1 MWLRLLFLLLGL
13 LTLIPSYSQNVEYDS
28 FEGLIG
34 DIKKRNFEKPIIF
47 MRQYLASVENGT
59 EEFQDTTYISM
70 TTLLASSY
78 AQNNQIYEADTLL
91 AHAINFMGKTGKKSP
106 LAYSLFTAK
115 GGILGLLQNYDVS
128 SVYLKS
134 ALDMVKEQEG
144 ERENYS
150 IIMSM
155 LAVCH
160 MNMDDLEKAR
170 KEIEESITIIEQCES
185 KYFFSPSNKIAIY
198 QKAGAIYNELGTFD
212 KAEYFTKKAYDLSL
226 ENDLY
231 VSEFINA
238 ANNLAVIYTNT
249 GRYSDALTVL
259 HQMEKKPLSEIERSG
274 VYNSI
279 FLAYYFLDN
288 EEETI
293 KYANLCSNSLKVISS
308 ELNAS
313 FPNMTTENIW
323 DKHAMQLKVNMGIL
337 DKYHHNPRAVEMCYD
352 NSLFIRSLAYDDMA
366 RMRQISLTDSTINNL
381 FSEIRTLKSERFAG
395 DHNVYKS
402 LEEKEKLLKETLMAK
417 TSNSNYSSIPTWR
430 DVKQSLKHNECAI
443 EFITYVGFT
452 KTNTE
457 TKELKYA
464 ALILTPEIDSPIFV
478 ELCTFNQLHHILLA
492 ALVEQEIGINELYV
506 QGEKQILY
514 KLIWDKIDESVKNA
528 KSIYL
533 SPILDIQDVNW
544 SFIPCPDG
552 SCLNDKY
559 DIRIVT
565 STAKICN
572 QEIAHYSDAY
582 VYGGIEY
589 TKEKQNSNQ
598 MSYRSIV
605 INELYDST
613 RNGFGYLRASGNEA
627 DLIANALQENRI
639 ETNLIKGADAD
650 EESFRKMDGNSPSI
664 IHLSTH
670 GFYLV
675 GFDKYAEYF
684 DKLLTYSIKDN
695 SMLLSGLLLADANS
709 TLRGSNEKTPLNDGI
724 ITAEEI
730 AMLDLRNTELVVLSA
745 CETAIGVNLQEGF
758 GGLVRAFKNA
768 GVKSV
773 LASLWKVPDD
783 ATAKL
788 MTSFYKI
795 FLSGTEMHLA
805 LKMAQKEVS
814 KLYPDPYYW
823 ASFILLD

>member
-1 MWLRLLFLLLGL
+1 MLLRLLYLLIGL
-13 LTLIPSYSQNVEYDS
+13 STLIPSYSQNVEYDS

-91 AHAINFMGKTGKKSP
+91 AHAINFMGKAGKKSP
-106 LAYSLFTAK
+106 LAYSLFIAK
-115 GGILGLLQNYDVS
+115 GGILSLLQNYDVA

-134 ALDMVKEQEG
+134 ALDMINEQEG
-144 ERENYS
+144 KKETYS
-150 IIMSM
+150 VIVSM

-160 MNMDDLEKAR
+160 MNMDDLEGAQ
-170 KEIEESITIIEQCES
+170 KEIDESVTIIDKSTS
-185 KYFFSPSNKIAIY
+185 KFSESNKIAIY

-238 ANNLAVIYTNT
+238 ANNLAGIYIDT

-259 HQMEKKPLSEIERSG
+259 HQMEKKPLSEIERSS

-279 FLAYYFLDN
+279 FLANYYLDN
-288 EEETI
+288 EEKAV

-313 FPNMTTENIW
+313 FPGMTTENIW
-323 DKHAMQLKVNMGIL
+323 DKNAMQLKVNMGIL
-337 DKYHHNPRAVEMCYD
+337 DKYHHNAKAVEMCYD
-352 NSLFIRSLAYDDMA
+352 NSLFIKNLAYDDMA
-366 RMRQISLTDSTINNL
+366 RLRQITLTDSTINNL

-395 DHNVYKS
+395 NHNVYKS
-402 LEEKEKLLKETLMAK
+402 LEEKEKQLKEALLGKNNNNPT
-417 TSNSNYSSIPTWR
+417 IPTWR
-430 DVKQSLKHNECAI
+430 DIKRSLKHNECAI
-443 EFITYVGFT
+443 EFVTYSGFAR
-452 KTNTE
+452 TNSE

-464 ALILTPEIDSPIFV
+464 ALILTSESDYPQFV
-478 ELCTFNQLHHILLA
+478 EVCTYNQLYEVILD
-492 ALVEQEIGINELYV
+492 ALKEQEIGINDLYV
-506 QGEKQILY
+506 QGQKHILY
-514 KLIWDKIDESVKNA
+514 KLIWEKIDNYVT
-528 KSIYL
+528 
-533 SPILDIQDVNW
+533 PILGIKNTNIGY
-544 SFIPCPDG
+544 IPCPDG
-552 SCLNDKY
+552 CYLNDKY

-572 QEIAHYSDAY
+572 QERIHFSDAY

-589 TKEKQNSNQ
+589 TKGSHNSNQ

-613 RNGFGYLRASGNEA
+613 RNGFGFLRASGFEA
-627 DLIANALQENRI
+627 DQIASTLQANGI
-639 ETNLIKGADAD
+639 ETNLVKGMNANED
-650 EESFRKMDGNSPSI
+650 SFRGMDGHSPSI
-664 IHLSTH
+664 VHLSTH

-675 GFDKYAEYF
+675 GFDKYSEYF
-684 DKLLTYSIKDN
+684 NKLIPYSSQN
-695 SMLLSGLLLADANS
+695 NWMLLSGLLLADANS
-709 TLRGSNEKTPLNDGI
+709 TLRRPNDQTPLNDGV

-730 AMLDLRNTELVVLSA
+730 AMLDLRNTKLVVLSA
-745 CETAIGVNLQEGF
+745 CETAIGENLQEGF

-783 ATAKL
+783 ATAIL
-788 MTSFYKI
+788 MISFYKF
-795 FLSGTEMHLA
+795 FLSGTEMHMA

-823 ASFILLD
+823 TSFILLD

>member
-1 MWLRLLFLLLGL
+1 
-13 LTLIPSYSQNVEYDS
+13 
-28 FEGLIG
+28 
-34 DIKKRNFEKPIIF
+34 

-59 EEFQDTTYISM
+59 EDFQDTTYISM

-78 AQNNQIYEADTLL
+78 AQNNQIHEADTLL
-91 AHAINFMGKTGKKSP
+91 AHVINFMGKTGKKSP

-115 GGILGLLQNYDVS
+115 GGILSLLQNYDVA

-134 ALDMVKEQEG
+134 ALDMINEQEG
-144 ERENYS
+144 KRENYS
-150 IIMSM
+150 VILSM

-160 MNMDDLEKAR
+160 MNMEDLERAQ
-170 KEIEESITIIEQCES
+170 KEIDESIEIIEHS
-185 KYFFSPSNKIAIY
+185 TSMFSLSNKIAIY

-212 KAEYFTKKAYDLSL
+212 KAEYFTKKAFDLSL

-238 ANNLAVIYTNT
+238 ANNLAVIYADA
-249 GRYSDALTVL
+249 GRYSDALTIL

-279 FLAYYFLDN
+279 FLANYFLDN
-288 EEETI
+288 EEETV

-313 FPNMTTENIW
+313 FSGMTTENIW
-323 DKHAMQLKVNMGIL
+323 DKNAMQLKVNMGIL

-352 NSLFIRSLAYDDMA
+352 NSLFIRSLVYDDMA
-366 RMRQISLTDSTINNL
+366 RMRQVSQTDSTINNL

-402 LEEKEKLLKETLMAK
+402 LEEKEKLLRETLLAK
-417 TSNSNYSSIPTWR
+417 NNNNPAIPTWR

-544 SFIPCPDG
+544 GFIPCPDG

-572 QEIAHYSDAY
+572 QERAHYSDAY

-589 TKEKQNSNQ
+589 TKGKHNSNQ
-598 MSYRSIV
+598 ISYRSIV
-605 INELYDST
+605 INELCDST
-613 RNGFGYLRASGNEA
+613 RNGFGFLRASGYEA
-627 DLIANALQENRI
+627 DQIADVLQENNI

-650 EESFRKMDGNSPSI
+650 EKSFRKMDGNSPSI

-675 GFDKYAEYF
+675 GFDKYTEYF
-684 DKLLTYSIKDN
+684 DKLLSYSIKDN
-695 SMLLSGLLLADANS
+695 SMLLSGMLLADANS
-709 TLRGSNEKTPLNDGI
+709 TLKASNEKTPLNDGI

-768 GVKSV
+768 GVKSI

-788 MTSFYKI
+788 MTSFYKL
-795 FLSGTEMHLA
+795 FLSGIEMHLA
-805 LKMAQKEVS
+805 LKMAQREVS

>member
-238 ANNLAVIYTNT
+238 ANNLAVIYIDS
-249 GRYSDALTVL
+249 GRYDESLAVL
-259 HQMEKKPLSEIERSG
+259 HEMEKKPLSEIERSG

-279 FLAYYFLDN
+279 FLANYNLDN
-288 EEETI
+288 EEETV
-293 KYANLCSNSLKVISS
+293 KYANLCSNSLKVISL
-308 ELNAS
+308 ELNAL
-313 FPNMTTENIW
+313 FPSMTTENIW
-323 DKHAMQLKVNMGIL
+323 DKNAMQLMVNMGIL
-337 DKYHHNPRAVEMCYD
+337 DKFHHNPKALEMCYD
-352 NSLFIRSLAYDDMA
+352 NSLFIRSLTYDDMS
-366 RMRQISLTDSTINNL
+366 RLRQISQTDSTIYNL
-381 FSEIRTLKSERFAG
+381 FSEIRLLKSERFAG
-395 DHNVYKS
+395 SHNVYKS
-402 LEEKEKLLKETLMAK
+402 LEEKEKLLRETLLAK
-417 TSNSNYSSIPTWR
+417 NNNNPAIPTWR

-443 EFITYVGFT
+443 EYITYVGFT

-457 TKELKYA
+457 TKELRYA

-478 ELCTFNQLHHILLA
+478 ELCTFNQLHEVLFN
-492 ALVEQEIGINELYV
+492 ALKEQEIGINELYV

-514 KLIWDKIDESVKNA
+514 ELIWNKIDDYVKNA
-528 KSIYL
+528 KSIFI
-533 SPILDIQDVNW
+533 SPTLLIKDVNLG
-544 SFIPCPDG
+544 FIPCPDG
-552 SCLNDKY
+552 SYLNEKY

-572 QEIAHYSDAY
+572 QERTHYSDAY

-589 TKEKQNSNQ
+589 TKGKHNSNQ
-598 MSYRSIV
+598 ISYRSIV
-605 INELYDST
+605 INELCDST

>member
-1 MWLRLLFLLLGL
+1 MLLRLLYLLIGL

-47 MRQYLASVENGT
+47 MRQYLALVENGT

-91 AHAINFMGKTGKKSP
+91 AHAINFMGKAGKKSS
-106 LAYSLFTAK
+106 LAYSLFIAK
-115 GGILGLLQNYDVS
+115 GGILSLLQNYDVA

-134 ALDMVKEQEG
+134 ALDMINEQEG
-144 ERENYS
+144 KKETYS
-150 IIMSM
+150 VIVSM

-160 MNMDDLEKAR
+160 MNMNDLEGAQ
-170 KEIEESITIIEQCES
+170 KEIDESVTIIDKSTS
-185 KYFFSPSNKIAIY
+185 KFSESNKIAIY

-238 ANNLAVIYTNT
+238 ANNLAVIYTDA

-279 FLAYYFLDN
+279 FLANYYLDN
-288 EEETI
+288 EEETV
-293 KYANLCSNSLKVISS
+293 KYANLCSNSLKVISL

-313 FPNMTTENIW
+313 FPSMTTENIW
-323 DKHAMQLKVNMGIL
+323 DKNAMQLKVNMGIL
-337 DKYHHNPRAVEMCYD
+337 DKFHHNPKALEMCYD
-352 NSLFIRSLAYDDMA
+352 NSLFIRSLTYDDMS
-366 RMRQISLTDSTINNL
+366 RLRQISQTDSTIYNM
-381 FSEIRTLKSERFAG
+381 FSEIRLLKSERFAG
-395 DHNVYKS
+395 SHNVYKS
-402 LEEKEKLLKETLMAK
+402 LEEKEKLLRETLLAK
-417 TSNSNYSSIPTWR
+417 NNNNPAIPTWR

-443 EFITYVGFT
+443 EFITYVGFS
-452 KTNTE
+452 KSNSE
-457 TKELKYA
+457 TKDLKYA

-478 ELCTFNQLHHILLA
+478 ELCTFNQLHEVLFN
-492 ALVEQEIGINELYV
+492 ALKEQEIGINELYV

-514 KLIWDKIDESVKNA
+514 ELIWNKIDDYVKNA
-528 KSIYL
+528 KSIFI
-533 SPILDIQDVNW
+533 SPTLLIKDVNLG
-544 SFIPCPDG
+544 FIPCPDG
-552 SCLNDKY
+552 SYLNEKY

-572 QEIAHYSDAY
+572 QERAHYSDAY

-589 TKEKQNSNQ
+589 TKGKHNSNQ
-598 MSYRSIV
+598 ISYRSIV
-605 INELYDST
+605 INELCDST
-613 RNGFGYLRASGNEA
+613 RNGFGFLRASGYEA
-627 DLIANALQENRI
+627 DQIADVLQENNI

-650 EESFRKMDGNSPSI
+650 EKSFRKMDGNSPSI

-675 GFDKYAEYF
+675 GFDKYTEYF
-684 DKLLTYSIKDN
+684 DKLLSYSIKDN
-695 SMLLSGLLLADANS
+695 SMLLSGMLLADANS
-709 TLRGSNEKTPLNDGI
+709 TLKASNEKTPLNDGI

-768 GVKSV
+768 GVKSI

-788 MTSFYKI
+788 MTSFYKL
-795 FLSGTEMHLA
+795 FLSGIEMHLA

>member
-1 MWLRLLFLLLGL
+1 
-13 LTLIPSYSQNVEYDS
+13 
-28 FEGLIG
+28 
-34 DIKKRNFEKPIIF
+34 

-91 AHAINFMGKTGKKSP
+91 AHAINFMGKAEKKSP
-106 LAYSLFTAK
+106 LAYSLFIAK
-115 GGILGLLQNYDVS
+115 GGILSLLQNYDVA

-134 ALDMVKEQEG
+134 ALDMINEQEG
-144 ERENYS
+144 EKETYS
-150 IIMSM
+150 VIVSM

-160 MNMDDLEKAR
+160 MNMDDLEGAQ
-170 KEIEESITIIEQCES
+170 KEIDESVTIIDKSTS
-185 KYFFSPSNKIAIY
+185 KFSESNKIAIY

-238 ANNLAVIYTNT
+238 ANNLAVIYTDA

-279 FLAYYFLDN
+279 FLANYYLDN
-288 EEETI
+288 EEETV
-293 KYANLCSNSLKVISS
+293 KYANLFSNSLKVISL

-313 FPNMTTENIW
+313 FPSMTTENIW
-323 DKHAMQLKVNMGIL
+323 DKNAMQLKVNMGIL
-337 DKYHHNPRAVEMCYD
+337 DKFHHNPKALEMCYD
-352 NSLFIRSLAYDDMA
+352 NSLFIRSLTYDDMS
-366 RMRQISLTDSTINNL
+366 RLRQISQTDSTIYNL
-381 FSEIRTLKSERFAG
+381 FSEIRLLKSERFAG
-395 DHNVYKS
+395 SHNVYKS
-402 LEEKEKLLKETLMAK
+402 LEEKEKLLRETLLAK
-417 TSNSNYSSIPTWR
+417 NNNNPAIPTWR

-443 EFITYVGFT
+443 EFITYVGFS
-452 KTNTE
+452 KSNSE
-457 TKELKYA
+457 TKDLKYA

-478 ELCTFNQLHHILLA
+478 ELCTFNQLHEVLFN
-492 ALVEQEIGINELYV
+492 ALKEQEIGINELYV

-514 KLIWDKIDESVKNA
+514 ELIWNKIDDYVKNA
-528 KSIYL
+528 KSIFI
-533 SPILDIQDVNW
+533 SPTLLIKDVNLG
-544 SFIPCPDG
+544 FIPCPDG
-552 SCLNDKY
+552 SYLNEKY

-572 QEIAHYSDAY
+572 QERAHYSDAY

-589 TKEKQNSNQ
+589 TKGKHNSNQ
-598 MSYRSIV
+598 ISYRSIV
-605 INELYDST
+605 INELCDST

-675 GFDKYAEYF
+675 GFDKYTEYF
-684 DKLLTYSIKDN
+684 DKLLSYSIKDN

-709 TLRGSNEKTPLNDGI
+709 TLKASNEKTPLNDGI

>member
-1 MWLRLLFLLLGL
+1 MRGRFLILLIGL
-13 LTLIPSYSQNVEYDS
+13 LTSIPSYSQNDEYDS
-28 FEGLIG
+28 VDELIS
-34 DIKKRNFEKPIIF
+34 DIKRRNFEKPISY
-47 MRQYLASVENGT
+47 MRHYLTIVENGT
-59 EEFQDTTYISM
+59 EVFQDSIYIGM
-70 TTLLASSY
+70 ATLLATTY
-78 AQNNQIYEADTLL
+78 TQNDQIHKADSLL
-91 AHAINFMGKTGKKSP
+91 FHSINFLLNSGKKSL
-106 LAYSLFTAK
+106 LAYSLYVAY
-115 GGILGLLQNYDVS
+115 GGILCQLQNYVKAS
-128 SVYLKS
+128 YYIEPALKF
-134 ALDMVKEQEG
+134 VEEQEG
-144 ERENYS
+144 KEETYS
-150 IIMSM
+150 VILSM

-160 MNMDDLEKAR
+160 MNMDDLEKAQR
-170 KEIEESITIIEQCES
+170 EIEESVAIIEQSTS
-185 KYFFSPSNKIAIY
+185 KFSESNKIAIY
-198 QKAGAIYNELGTFD
+198 QKAGAIYSELGVSER
-212 KAEYFTKKAYDLSL
+212 AEYFTKKSYDLSV

-238 ANNLAVIYTNT
+238 ANNLAVIYTDT

-259 HQMEKKPLSEIERSG
+259 HQMEKKPLSEIERSS

-279 FLAYYFLDN
+279 FLANYYLDN
-288 EEETI
+288 EEEAV
-293 KYANLCSNSLKVISS
+293 KYANLCSNSLKAISS
-308 ELNAS
+308 ELKAS
-313 FPNMTTENIW
+313 FPGMTTENIW
-323 DKHAMQLKVNMGIL
+323 DKNAMQLKVNMGIL
-337 DKYHHNPRAVEMCYD
+337 DKFHHNPKALEMCYD
-352 NSLFIRSLAYDDMA
+352 NSLFIRSLTYDDMS
-366 RMRQISLTDSTINNL
+366 RLRQISQTDSTIYNL
-381 FSEIRTLKSERFAG
+381 FSEIRLLKSERFAG
-395 DHNVYKS
+395 SHNVYKS
-402 LEEKEKLLKETLMAK
+402 LEEKEKLLRETLLAK
-417 TSNSNYSSIPTWR
+417 NNNNPAIPTWR

-443 EFITYVGFT
+443 EFITYVGFS
-452 KTNTE
+452 KSNLE
-457 TKELKYA
+457 TKDLKYA

-478 ELCTFNQLHHILLA
+478 ELCTFNQLHEVLFN
-492 ALVEQEIGINELYV
+492 ALKEQEIGINELYV

-514 KLIWDKIDESVKNA
+514 ELIWNKIDDYVKNA
-528 KSIYL
+528 KSIFI
-533 SPILDIQDVNW
+533 SPTLLIKDVNLG
-544 SFIPCPDG
+544 FIPCPDG
-552 SCLNDKY
+552 GYLNEKY

-572 QEIAHYSDAY
+572 QERAHYSDAY

-589 TKEKQNSNQ
+589 TKGKHNSNQ
-598 MSYRSIV
+598 ISYRSIV
-605 INELYDST
+605 INELCDST
-613 RNGFGYLRASGNEA
+613 RNGFGFLRASGYEA
-627 DLIANALQENRI
+627 DQIADVLQENNI

-650 EESFRKMDGNSPSI
+650 EKSFRKMDGNSPSI

-675 GFDKYAEYF
+675 GFDKYTEYF
-684 DKLLTYSIKDN
+684 DKLLSYSIKDN
-695 SMLLSGLLLADANS
+695 SMLLSGMLLADANS
-709 TLRGSNEKTPLNDGI
+709 TLKASNEKTPLNDGI

>member
-1 MWLRLLFLLLGL
+1 MGVRLLCLLIGFLS
-13 LTLIPSYSQNVEYDS
+13 IVPSYSQNVEYDS
-28 FEGLIG
+28 VDELIS
-34 DIKKRNFEKPIIF
+34 DIKNRNFEKPISY
-47 MRQYLASVENGT
+47 MQHYLSAVENGT
-59 EEFQDTTYISM
+59 EVFQDSAYISI
-70 TTLLASSY
+70 TALLASSY
-78 AQNNQIYEADTLL
+78 GHTNQLHKADSLL
-91 AHAINFMGKTGKKSP
+91 SHSINYLLENEKKS
-106 LAYSLFTAK
+106 LIAYSLFIMY
-115 GGILGLLQNYDVS
+115 GGILCQLQNYVKAS
-128 SVYLKS
+128 NYLEP
-134 ALDMVKEQEG
+134 ALKFVEEHEG
-144 ERENYS
+144 KGENYS
-150 IIMSM
+150 IIMST

-160 MNMDDLEKAR
+160 MNMNDLEKAR

-198 QKAGAIYNELGTFD
+198 QKAGAIYNELGASD
-212 KAEYFTKKAYDLSL
+212 KAEYFTKKAYDLSV
-226 ENDLY
+226 ENELY

-238 ANNLAVIYTNT
+238 ANNLAVIYIDA

-279 FLAYYFLDN
+279 FIANYYLDN
-288 EEETI
+288 EEETV
-293 KYANLCSNSLKVISS
+293 KYANLCSNSLKVISL

-313 FPNMTTENIW
+313 FPGMTTENIW
-323 DKHAMQLKVNMGIL
+323 DKNAMQLKVNMGIL
-337 DKYHHNPRAVEMCYD
+337 DKYHHNPKALEMCYD
-352 NSLFIRSLAYDDMA
+352 NSLFIRSLTYDDMS
-366 RMRQISLTDSTINNL
+366 RLRQISQTDSTIYNL
-381 FSEIRTLKSERFAG
+381 FSEIRLLKSERFAG
-395 DHNVYKS
+395 SHNVYKS
-402 LEEKEKLLKETLMAK
+402 LEEKEKLLRETLLAK
-417 TSNSNYSSIPTWR
+417 NNNNPAIPTWR

-443 EFITYVGFT
+443 EFITYVGFS
-452 KTNTE
+452 KSNSE
-457 TKELKYA
+457 TKDLKYA

-478 ELCTFNQLHHILLA
+478 ELCTFNQLHEVLFN
-492 ALVEQEIGINELYV
+492 ALKEQEIGINELYV

-514 KLIWDKIDESVKNA
+514 ELIWNKIDDYVKNA
-528 KSIYL
+528 KSIFI
-533 SPILDIQDVNW
+533 SPTILIKDVNLG
-544 SFIPCPDG
+544 FIPCPDG
-552 SCLNDKY
+552 GCLNEKY

-572 QEIAHYSDAY
+572 QERAHYSDAY

-589 TKEKQNSNQ
+589 TKGKHNSNQ
-598 MSYRSIV
+598 ISYRSIV

>member
-1 MWLRLLFLLLGL
+1 MGFRILFLSISL
-13 LTLIPSYSQNVEYDS
+13 LTLSSSYSQNVEYDS
-28 FEGLIG
+28 FEELIG
-34 DIKKRNFEKPIIF
+34 DIKKRNYEKPIIF

-91 AHAINFMGKTGKKSP
+91 AHAINFMGKAGKKSP
-106 LAYSLFTAK
+106 LAYSLFIAK
-115 GGILGLLQNYDVS
+115 GSLLSLLQNYDIA

-134 ALDMVKEQEG
+134 ALDMVYEQEG
-144 ERENYS
+144 KRETYS
-150 IIMSM
+150 VVMSM

-160 MNMDDLEKAR
+160 MNMDDLEKAQR
-170 KEIEESITIIEQCES
+170 KIEESVAIIEQSTS
-185 KYFFSPSNKIAIY
+185 KFSESNKIAIY
-198 QKAGAIYNELGTFD
+198 QKAGAIYSELGISE
-212 KAEYFTKKAYDLSL
+212 KAEYFTKKAYDLSV

-238 ANNLAVIYTNT
+238 ANKLAVIYTDT

-259 HQMEKKPLSEIERSG
+259 HQMEKKPLSEIERSS

-279 FLAYYFLDN
+279 FLANYYLDN
-288 EEETI
+288 EEEAV

-313 FPNMTTENIW
+313 FPGMTTENIW
-323 DKHAMQLKVNMGIL
+323 DKNAMQLKVNMGIL
-337 DKYHHNPRAVEMCYD
+337 DKYHHNAKAVEMCYD
-352 NSLFIRSLAYDDMA
+352 NSLFIKNLAYDDMA
-366 RMRQISLTDSTINNL
+366 RLRQISQTDSTINNL
-381 FSEIRTLKSERFAG
+381 FSEIRLLKSERFAG
-395 DHNVYKS
+395 GHNVYKS
-402 LEEKEKLLKETLMAK
+402 LEEKEKLLKEALLVKRNIISTV
-417 TSNSNYSSIPTWR
+417 PTWR
-430 DVKQSLKHNECAI
+430 DIKRSLKHNECAI
-443 EFITYVGFT
+443 EFVTYSGFAR
-452 KTNTE
+452 TNSE

-464 ALILTPEIDSPIFV
+464 ALILTPEIDSPKFV
-478 ELCTFNQLHHILLA
+478 DLCTFNQLHE
-492 ALVEQEIGINELYV
+492 ALFNALKEQEIGINELYV
-506 QGEKQILY
+506 QRGEQILY
-514 KLIWDKIDESVKNA
+514 ELIWNKIDDYVKNA
-528 KSIYL
+528 KSIFI
-533 SPILDIQDVNW
+533 SPTLLIKDVNFG
-544 SFIPCPDG
+544 FIPCPDG
-552 SCLNDKY
+552 SYLNEKY

-572 QEIAHYSDAY
+572 QERAHYSDAY

-589 TKEKQNSNQ
+589 TKEKHNSNQ

-605 INELYDST
+605 INELCDST
-613 RNGFGYLRASGNEA
+613 RNGFGFLRASRYEA
-627 DLIANALQENRI
+627 DQIADVLQENNI
-639 ETNLIKGADAD
+639 ETNLIKGTDAD
-650 EESFRKMDGNSPSI
+650 EKSFRKMDGNSPSI

-675 GFDKYAEYF
+675 GFDKYTEYF
-684 DKLLTYSIKDN
+684 DKLLSYSIKDN
-695 SMLLSGLLLADANS
+695 SMLLSGMLLADANS
-709 TLRGSNEKTPLNDGI
+709 TLKASNEKTPLNDGI

-730 AMLDLRNTELVVLSA
+730 TMLDLRNTELVVLSA
-745 CETAIGVNLQEGF
+745 CETAIGVNLQEDF

-768 GVKSV
+768 GVKSI

-788 MTSFYKI
+788 MTSFYKL
-795 FLSGTEMHLA
+795 FLSGKEMHLA

>member
-1 MWLRLLFLLLGL
+1 
-13 LTLIPSYSQNVEYDS
+13 
-28 FEGLIG
+28 
-34 DIKKRNFEKPIIF
+34 
-47 MRQYLASVENGT
+47 MRHYLSAVENGT
-59 EEFQDTTYISM
+59 EVFQDSAYIGM

-78 AQNNQIYEADTLL
+78 VHTNQLHKADSLL
-91 AHAINFMGKTGKKSP
+91 SHSINYLLENEKKS
-106 LAYSLFTAK
+106 LIAYSLFITY
-115 GGILGLLQNYDVS
+115 GGILCQLQNYVKAS
-128 SVYLKS
+128 YYLEP
-134 ALDMVKEQEG
+134 ALKFVEEQEG
-144 ERENYS
+144 KGENYS
-150 IIMSM
+150 IIVSM

-238 ANNLAVIYTNT
+238 ANNLAVIYTDA

-279 FLAYYFLDN
+279 FLANYNLDN
-288 EEETI
+288 EEETV
-293 KYANLCSNSLKVISS
+293 KYANLCSNSLKVISL

-313 FPNMTTENIW
+313 FTGMTTENIW
-323 DKHAMQLKVNMGIL
+323 DKNAMQLKVNMGIL
-337 DKYHHNPRAVEMCYD
+337 DKYHHNPKALEMCYD
-352 NSLFIRSLAYDDMA
+352 NSLFIRSLTYDDMS
-366 RMRQISLTDSTINNL
+366 RLRQISQTDSTIYNL
-381 FSEIRTLKSERFAG
+381 FSEIRLLKSERFAG
-395 DHNVYKS
+395 SHNVYKS
-402 LEEKEKLLKETLMAK
+402 LEEKEKLLRETLLAK
-417 TSNSNYSSIPTWR
+417 NNNNPAIPTWR

-443 EFITYVGFT
+443 EFITYVGFS
-452 KTNTE
+452 KSNSE
-457 TKELKYA
+457 TKDLKYA

-478 ELCTFNQLHHILLA
+478 ELCTFNLLHEVLFN
-492 ALVEQEIGINELYV
+492 ALKEQEIGINELYV

-514 KLIWDKIDESVKNA
+514 ELIWNKIDDYVKNA
-528 KSIYL
+528 KSIFI
-533 SPILDIQDVNW
+533 SPTLLIKDVNLG
-544 SFIPCPDG
+544 FIPCPDG
-552 SCLNDKY
+552 SYLNEKY

-572 QEIAHYSDAY
+572 QERAHYSDAY

-589 TKEKQNSNQ
+589 TKGKHNSNQ
-598 MSYRSIV
+598 ISYRSIV
-605 INELYDST
+605 INELCDST
-613 RNGFGYLRASGNEA
+613 RNGFGFLRASGYEA
-627 DLIANALQENRI
+627 DQIADVLQENNI

-650 EESFRKMDGNSPSI
+650 EKSFRKMDGNSPSI

-675 GFDKYAEYF
+675 GFDKYTEYF
-684 DKLLTYSIKDN
+684 DKLLSYSIKDN
-695 SMLLSGLLLADANS
+695 SMLLSGMLLADANS
-709 TLRGSNEKTPLNDGI
+709 TLKASNEKTPLNDGI

-773 LASLWKVPDD
+773 LASLWKVPDA
-783 ATAKL
+783 ATANL
-788 MTSFYKI
+788 MISFYKL
-795 FLSGTEMHLA
+795 FLSGIEMHMA

-814 KLYPDPYYW
+814 KLYPDPFYW
-823 ASFILLD
+823 AGFIILD

>member
-1 MWLRLLFLLLGL
+1 MGRRILFLLIGFITL
-13 LTLIPSYSQNVEYDS
+13 LPSYSQNVEYDS

-91 AHAINFMGKTGKKSP
+91 AHAINFMGKAGKKSS
-106 LAYSLFTAK
+106 LAYSLFIAK
-115 GGILGLLQNYDVS
+115 GGILSLLQNYDVA

-134 ALDMVKEQEG
+134 ALDMINEQEG
-144 ERENYS
+144 KKETYS
-150 IIMSM
+150 VIVSM

-160 MNMDDLEKAR
+160 MNMDDLEGAQ
-170 KEIEESITIIEQCES
+170 KEIDESVTIIDKSSS
-185 KYFFSPSNKIAIY
+185 KFSESNKIAIY

-238 ANNLAVIYTNT
+238 ANNLAVIYSDA

-259 HQMEKKPLSEIERSG
+259 HQMEKKPLSEIERSR

-279 FLAYYFLDN
+279 FLANYNLDN
-288 EEETI
+288 EEETV
-293 KYANLCSNSLKVISS
+293 KYANLCSNSLKVISL
-308 ELNAS
+308 EVNAS
-313 FPNMTTENIW
+313 FPGMTTENIW
-323 DKHAMQLKVNMGIL
+323 DKNAMQLKVNMGIL
-337 DKYHHNPRAVEMCYD
+337 DKFHHNPKALEMCYD
-352 NSLFIRSLAYDDMA
+352 NSLFIRSLTYDDMSKL
-366 RMRQISLTDSTINNL
+366 RQISQTDSTIYNL
-381 FSEIRTLKSERFAG
+381 FSEIRLLKSERFAG
-395 DHNVYKS
+395 SHNVYKS
-402 LEEKEKLLKETLMAK
+402 LEEKEKLLRETLLAK
-417 TSNSNYSSIPTWR
+417 NNNNPAIPTWR

-443 EFITYVGFT
+443 EFITYVGFS
-452 KTNTE
+452 KSNSE
-457 TKELKYA
+457 TKDLKYA

-478 ELCTFNQLHHILLA
+478 ELCTFNLLHEVLFN
-492 ALVEQEIGINELYV
+492 ALKEQEIGINELYV

-514 KLIWDKIDESVKNA
+514 ELIWNKIDDYVKNA
-528 KSIYL
+528 KSIFI
-533 SPILDIQDVNW
+533 SPTLLIKDVNLG
-544 SFIPCPDG
+544 FIPCPDG
-552 SCLNDKY
+552 SYLNEKY

-572 QEIAHYSDAY
+572 QERAHYSDAY

-589 TKEKQNSNQ
+589 TKGKHNSNQ
-598 MSYRSIV
+598 ISYRSIV
-605 INELYDST
+605 INELCDST
-613 RNGFGYLRASGNEA
+613 RNGFGFLQASGYEA
-627 DLIANALQENRI
+627 DQIANVLQEKSI

-650 EESFRKMDGNSPSI
+650 EVSFRKMDGKSPSI

-675 GFDKYAEYF
+675 GFDKYTEYF
-684 DKLLTYSIKDN
+684 DKLLSYSIKDN
-695 SMLLSGLLLADANS
+695 SMLLSGILLADSNS
-709 TLRGSNEKTPLNDGI
+709 TLNGSNEQTPLNDGV

-730 AMLDLRNTELVVLSA
+730 AMLDLRNTKLVVLSA
-745 CETAIGVNLQEGF
+745 CETAIGANLQEGY

-768 GVKSV
+768 GVKSI

-788 MTSFYKI
+788 MIAFYKH
-795 FLSGTEMHLA
+795 LVSGVEIHNA
-805 LKMAQKEVS
+805 LQMAQQEVS
-814 KLYPDPYYW
+814 RQYPDPYYW
-823 ASFILLD
+823 ASFILID

>member
-1 MWLRLLFLLLGL
+1 MLLRLLYLLIGL

-91 AHAINFMGKTGKKSP
+91 AHAINFMGKAGKKSS
-106 LAYSLFTAK
+106 LAYSLFIAK
-115 GGILGLLQNYDVS
+115 GGILSLLQNYDVA

-134 ALDMVKEQEG
+134 ALDMINEQEG
-144 ERENYS
+144 KKETYS
-150 IIMSM
+150 VIVSM

-160 MNMDDLEKAR
+160 MNMDDLEGAQ
-170 KEIEESITIIEQCES
+170 KEIDESVTIIDKSTS
-185 KYFFSPSNKIAIY
+185 KFSESNKIAIY

-238 ANNLAVIYTNT
+238 ANNLAVIYTDA

-259 HQMEKKPLSEIERSG
+259 HQMEKKPLSEIEGSG

-279 FLAYYFLDN
+279 FLANYYLDN
-288 EEETI
+288 EEEAV
-293 KYANLCSNSLKVISS
+293 KYANLCSNSLKVISL

-313 FPNMTTENIW
+313 FPSMTTENIW
-323 DKHAMQLKVNMGIL
+323 DKNAMQLKVNMGIL
-337 DKYHHNPRAVEMCYD
+337 DKFHHSPKALEMCYD
-352 NSLFIRSLAYDDMA
+352 NSLFIRSLTYDDMS
-366 RMRQISLTDSTINNL
+366 RLRQISQTDSTIYNL
-381 FSEIRTLKSERFAG
+381 FSEIRLLKSERFAG
-395 DHNVYKS
+395 SHNVYKS
-402 LEEKEKLLKETLMAK
+402 LEEKEKLLRETLLAK
-417 TSNSNYSSIPTWR
+417 NNNNPAIPTWR

-443 EFITYVGFT
+443 GFITYVGFS
-452 KTNTE
+452 KSNSE
-457 TKELKYA
+457 TKDLKYA

-478 ELCTFNQLHHILLA
+478 ELCTFNQLHEVLFN
-492 ALVEQEIGINELYV
+492 ALKEQEIGINELYV

-514 KLIWDKIDESVKNA
+514 ELIWNKIDDYVKNA
-528 KSIYL
+528 KSIFI
-533 SPILDIQDVNW
+533 SPTLLIKDVNLG
-544 SFIPCPDG
+544 FIPCPDG
-552 SCLNDKY
+552 SYLNEKY

-572 QEIAHYSDAY
+572 QERAHYSDAY

-589 TKEKQNSNQ
+589 TKGKHNSNQ
-598 MSYRSIV
+598 ISYRSIV
-605 INELYDST
+605 INELCNST
-613 RNGFGYLRASGNEA
+613 RNGFGFLRASGYEA
-627 DLIANALQENRI
+627 DQIADVLQENNI

-650 EESFRKMDGNSPSI
+650 EKSFRKMDGNSPSI

-675 GFDKYAEYF
+675 GFDKYTEYF
-684 DKLLTYSIKDN
+684 DKLLSYSIKDN
-695 SMLLSGLLLADANS
+695 SMLLSGMLLADANS
-709 TLRGSNEKTPLNDGI
+709 TLKASNEKTPLNDGI

-805 LKMAQKEVS
+805 LKIAQKEVS

-823 ASFILLD
+823 ASFMLLD

>member
-1 MWLRLLFLLLGL
+1 MGLRILFLLIGFLIL
-13 LTLIPSYSQNVEYDS
+13 LPSYSQNVEYDS
-28 FEGLIG
+28 VDELIR
-34 DIKKRNFEKPIIF
+34 DIKNRNFEKPISY
-47 MRQYLASVENGT
+47 MRHYLSAVENGT
-59 EEFQDTTYISM
+59 EVFQDSAYISM

-78 AQNNQIYEADTLL
+78 VHSNQLHKADSLL
-91 AHAINFMGKTGKKSP
+91 FHSINYLLENEKKS
-106 LAYSLFTAK
+106 LIAYSLFITY
-115 GGILGLLQNYDVS
+115 GGILCQLQNYVKAS
-128 SVYLKS
+128 YYLEP
-134 ALDMVKEQEG
+134 ALKFVEEQEG
-144 ERENYS
+144 KGENYS
-150 IIMSM
+150 IIVSM

-238 ANNLAVIYTNT
+238 ANNLAVIYTDA

-259 HQMEKKPLSEIERSG
+259 HQMEKKPLSEIERSR

-279 FLAYYFLDN
+279 FLANYNLDN
-288 EEETI
+288 EEETV
-293 KYANLCSNSLKVISS
+293 KYANLCSNSLKVISL

-313 FPNMTTENIW
+313 FPGMTTENIW
-323 DKHAMQLKVNMGIL
+323 DKNAMQLKVNMGIL
-337 DKYHHNPRAVEMCYD
+337 DKFHHNPKALEMCYD
-352 NSLFIRSLAYDDMA
+352 NSLFIRSLTYDDMS
-366 RMRQISLTDSTINNL
+366 RLRQISQTDSTIYNL
-381 FSEIRTLKSERFAG
+381 FSEIRLLKSERFAG
-395 DHNVYKS
+395 SHNVYKS
-402 LEEKEKLLKETLMAK
+402 LEEKEKLLRETLLAK
-417 TSNSNYSSIPTWR
+417 NNNNPAIPTWR

-443 EFITYVGFT
+443 EFITYVDFS
-452 KTNTE
+452 KSNSE
-457 TKELKYA
+457 TKDLKYA

-478 ELCTFNQLHHILLA
+478 ELCTFKLLHEVLFN
-492 ALVEQEIGINELYV
+492 ALKEQEIGINELYV

-514 KLIWDKIDESVKNA
+514 ELIWNKIDDYVKNT
-528 KSIYL
+528 KSIFI
-533 SPILDIQDVNW
+533 SPTLLIKDVNLG
-544 SFIPCPDG
+544 FIPCPDG
-552 SCLNDKY
+552 SYLNEKY

-572 QEIAHYSDAY
+572 QERAHYSDAY

-589 TKEKQNSNQ
+589 TKGKHNSNQ
-598 MSYRSIV
+598 ISYRSIV
-605 INELYDST
+605 INELCDST
-613 RNGFGYLRASGNEA
+613 RNGFGFLRASEYEA
-627 DLIANALQENRI
+627 DQIADVLQENNI
-639 ETNLIKGADAD
+639 ETNLMKGADAD
-650 EESFRKMDGNSPSI
+650 EKSFRKMDGNSPSI

-675 GFDKYAEYF
+675 GFDKYTEYF
-684 DKLLTYSIKDN
+684 DKLLSYSIKDN
-695 SMLLSGLLLADANS
+695 SMLLSGMLLADANS
-709 TLRGSNEKTPLNDGI
+709 TLKASNEKTPLNDGI
-724 ITAEEI
+724 ITSEEI

-768 GVKSV
+768 GVKSI

-788 MTSFYKI
+788 MTSFYKL
-795 FLSGTEMHLA
+795 FLSGKEMHLA

>member
-1 MWLRLLFLLLGL
+1 MWHRLLFLLLGL

-91 AHAINFMGKTGKKSP
+91 AHAINFMGKAGKKSP
-106 LAYSLFTAK
+106 LAYSLFIAK
-115 GGILGLLQNYDVS
+115 GGILSLLQNYDVA

-134 ALDMVKEQEG
+134 ALDMINEQEG
-144 ERENYS
+144 KKETYS
-150 IIMSM
+150 VIVSM

-160 MNMDDLEKAR
+160 MNMDDLEGAQ
-170 KEIEESITIIEQCES
+170 KEIDESVTIIDKSTS
-185 KYFFSPSNKIAIY
+185 KFSESNKIAIY

-238 ANNLAVIYTNT
+238 ANNLAVIYTDA

-259 HQMEKKPLSEIERSG
+259 HQMEKKPLSEIERSR

-279 FLAYYFLDN
+279 FLANYNLDN
-288 EEETI
+288 EEETV
-293 KYANLCSNSLKVISS
+293 KYANLCSNSLKVISL

-313 FPNMTTENIW
+313 FPSMTTENIW
-323 DKHAMQLKVNMGIL
+323 DKNAMQLKVNMGIL
-337 DKYHHNPRAVEMCYD
+337 DKFHHNPKALEMCYD
-352 NSLFIRSLAYDDMA
+352 NSLFIRSLTYDDMS
-366 RMRQISLTDSTINNL
+366 RLRQISQTDSTIYNL
-381 FSEIRTLKSERFAG
+381 FSEIRLLKSERFAG
-395 DHNVYKS
+395 SHNVYKS
-402 LEEKEKLLKETLMAK
+402 LEEKEKLLRETLLAK
-417 TSNSNYSSIPTWR
+417 NNNNPAIPTWR

-443 EFITYVGFT
+443 EFITYVGFS
-452 KTNTE
+452 KSNSE
-457 TKELKYA
+457 TKDLKYA

-478 ELCTFNQLHHILLA
+478 ELCTFNLLHEVLFN
-492 ALVEQEIGINELYV
+492 ALKEQEIGINELYV

-514 KLIWDKIDESVKNA
+514 ELIWNKIDDYVKNA
-528 KSIYL
+528 KSIFI
-533 SPILDIQDVNW
+533 SPTLLIKDVNLG
-544 SFIPCPDG
+544 FIPCPDG
-552 SCLNDKY
+552 GCLNEKY

-572 QEIAHYSDAY
+572 QERAHYSDAY

-589 TKEKQNSNQ
+589 TKGKHNSNQ
-598 MSYRSIV
+598 ISYRSIV

-745 CETAIGVNLQEGF
+745 CETAIGENLQEGF

-768 GVKSV
+768 GVKSI

-788 MTSFYKI
+788 MISFYKL
-795 FLSGTEMHLA
+795 FLSGIEMHMA

>member
-1 MWLRLLFLLLGL
+1 MLLRLLYLLIGL

-91 AHAINFMGKTGKKSP
+91 AHAINFMGKAGKKSS
-106 LAYSLFTAK
+106 LAYSLFIAK
-115 GGILGLLQNYDVS
+115 GGILSLLQNYDVA

-134 ALDMVKEQEG
+134 ALDMINEQEG
-144 ERENYS
+144 KKETYS
-150 IIMSM
+150 VIVSM

-160 MNMDDLEKAR
+160 MNMNDLEGAQ
-170 KEIEESITIIEQCES
+170 KEIDESVTIIDKSTS
-185 KYFFSPSNKIAIY
+185 KFSESNKIAIY

-238 ANNLAVIYTNT
+238 ANNLAVIYTDA

-279 FLAYYFLDN
+279 FLANYYLDN
-288 EEETI
+288 EEETV
-293 KYANLCSNSLKVISS
+293 KYANLCSNSLKVISL

-313 FPNMTTENIW
+313 FPSMTTENIW
-323 DKHAMQLKVNMGIL
+323 D
-337 DKYHHNPRAVEMCYD
+337 NPKALEMCYD
-352 NSLFIRSLAYDDMA
+352 NSLFIRSLTYDDMS
-366 RMRQISLTDSTINNL
+366 RLRQISQTDSTIYNL
-381 FSEIRTLKSERFAG
+381 FSEIRLLKSERFAG
-395 DHNVYKS
+395 SHNVYKS
-402 LEEKEKLLKETLMAK
+402 LEEKEKQLREALLAENNNNPA
-417 TSNSNYSSIPTWR
+417 IPTWR

-443 EFITYVGFT
+443 EFITYVGFS
-452 KTNTE
+452 KSNSE
-457 TKELKYA
+457 TKDLKYA

-478 ELCTFNQLHHILLA
+478 ELCTFNQLHEVLFN
-492 ALVEQEIGINELYV
+492 ALKEQEIGINELYV

-514 KLIWDKIDESVKNA
+514 ELIWNKIDDYVKNA
-528 KSIYL
+528 KSIFI
-533 SPILDIQDVNW
+533 SPTLLIKDVNLG
-544 SFIPCPDG
+544 FIPCPDG
-552 SCLNDKY
+552 SYLNEKY

-572 QEIAHYSDAY
+572 QERAHYSDAY

-589 TKEKQNSNQ
+589 TKGKHNSNQ
-598 MSYRSIV
+598 ISYRSIV
-605 INELYDST
+605 INELCNST
-613 RNGFGYLRASGNEA
+613 RNGFGFLRASGYEA
-627 DLIANALQENRI
+627 DQIADVLQENNI

-650 EESFRKMDGNSPSI
+650 EKSFRKMDGNSPSI

-670 GFYLV
+670 GFYLL
-675 GFDKYAEYF
+675 KA
-684 DKLLTYSIKDN
+684 
-695 SMLLSGLLLADANS
+695 
-709 TLRGSNEKTPLNDGI
+709 SNEKTPLNDGI

-788 MTSFYKI
+788 MLSFYKL

-805 LKMAQKEVS
+805 LKIAQKEVS